1 MNFKKLFKAV
11 SAEMKNQKENNDGSF
26 FDNLEI
32 ITKGN
37 FPVDDIDFNARA
49 KRRQKA
55 SAKLSSFIAA
65 MLVTLII
72 LLVSIFTFASPDKS
86 YSENENRYLAAKPQ
100 FSASAVTDGE
110 YMQNAESYLSDQFF
124 ARDVFVK
131 TRSAIDIF
139 IGKKEINGVYIG
151 KEHFLFEKPSE
162 YNEKRIAK
170 TTASIN
176 SFTSKHP
183 KLSSYIAIAP
193 NSNEILNGLLPD
205 NAPTQNQKVQI
216 DKIYSALEGVQGID
230 LVSAFETLE
239 DKSSLY
245 YKTDHHW
252 TTYAAQFAFDTI
264 ADSMGLDTSKVQYKT
279 YAVTNSFQGTLASS
293 SGIFSSKDS
302 ISITVPEN
310 EAPYVV
316 SYVEENQKSASIF
329 VPEKLNEKSKY
340 DVFFGGNYAQVNID
354 TVCEN
359 ERVLLLIK
367 DSYANCVVPMLTPYF
382 SRIVIID
389 PRYFTGNIDDTVSS
403 EGVTDVLWLYNANTF
418 LNDTSIYSVF

>member
-151 KEHFLFEKPSE
+151 KEHFLFE
-162 YNEKRIAK
+162 
-170 TTASIN
+170 
-176 SFTSKHP
+176 
-183 KLSSYIAIAP
+183 
-193 NSNEILNGLLPD
+193 
-205 NAPTQNQKVQI
+205 
-216 DKIYSALEGVQGID
+216 
-230 LVSAFETLE
+230 
-239 DKSSLY
+239 
-245 YKTDHHW
+245 
-252 TTYAAQFAFDTI
+252 
-264 ADSMGLDTSKVQYKT
+264 
-279 YAVTNSFQGTLASS
+279 
-293 SGIFSSKDS
+293 
-302 ISITVPEN
+302 
-310 EAPYVV
+310 
-316 SYVEENQKSASIF
+316 
-329 VPEKLNEKSKY
+329 
-340 DVFFGGNYAQVNID
+340 
-354 TVCEN
+354 
-359 ERVLLLIK
+359 
-367 DSYANCVVPMLTPYF
+367 
-382 SRIVIID
+382 
-389 PRYFTGNIDDTVSS
+389 
-403 EGVTDVLWLYNANTF
+403 
-418 LNDTSIYSVF
+418 